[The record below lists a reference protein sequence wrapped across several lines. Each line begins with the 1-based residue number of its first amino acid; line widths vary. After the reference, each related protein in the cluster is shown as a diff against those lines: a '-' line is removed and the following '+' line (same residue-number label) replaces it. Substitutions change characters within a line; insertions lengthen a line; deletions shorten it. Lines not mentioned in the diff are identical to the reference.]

1 MRRKRKPLILIC
13 KDVICKFGNNSSQH
27 IMTSP
32 SIALQIQTLPDNPGV
47 YQYYDK
53 DGKILYVGKAKNL
66 KKRVSSYF
74 NKIHDTAKTNVLVK
88 KIVTI
93 KHIVVP
99 TETDA
104 LLLEN
109 NLIKTLQ
116 PRYNVLLR
124 DDKTYPWLCIKK
136 EPFSRIFSTRRMVKD
151 GSEYFG
157 PYTSFKTV
165 NTILDLIKELYPLR
179 TCNFD
184 LSTNNIENGTFKV
197 CLEYHIGNCKGPCE
211 GYESV
216 AEYQKQVDAIRE
228 ILKGNFKESMKDFK
242 RMMIELAQEMRFEEA
257 QKIKEKIEILENYQ
271 SRSTIINPKITNIDV
286 FSIVSDESAAYVN
299 FLQISHGSIIRS
311 HTMEIKK
318 KLEETDE
325 ELLELAIIEL
335 RERFQL
341 LSKEIIVPFEVDLG
355 ENIKITIPQL
365 GDKKQ
370 ILDLSL
376 RNAKYYRIEQLKQL
390 QIVDPDRHVNRIMA
404 QMQKDLR
411 LPVEPRHIECFDNSN
426 IQGTN
431 PVSAC
436 VVFKDGKPSKKDYRH
451 FNIKTVEGPNDF
463 ASMEEVVY
471 RRYKRLLDENQPLP
485 QLIIIDGGKGQLS
498 SALKSIDDLGLRGKI
513 TIIGIAKR
521 LEELFYPGDSIPL
534 YLDKKSETL
543 KVIQQLRN
551 EAHRF
556 GITHHRDKRSKAAL
570 NSSIESIPGIGE
582 KTMTTLIQHF
592 KSVKRL
598 KLATEKE
605 ISEVVG
611 LSKAKKITDFYT
623 TN

>member
-1 MRRKRKPLILIC
+1 M
-13 KDVICKFGNNSSQH
+13 NNP
-27 IMTSP
+27 TLE
-32 SIALQIQTLPDNPGV
+32 LQIQTLPDGPGV

-53 DGKILYVGKAKNL
+53 EGKILYVGKAKNL

-109 NLIKTLQ
+109 NLIKTLM

-124 DDKTYPWLCIKK
+124 DDKSYPWICIKK
-136 EPFSRIFSTRRMVKD
+136 EPFSRIFSTRRLIKD

-165 NTILDLIKELYPLR
+165 STILELIKELYPLR
-179 TCNFD
+179 TCNYD
-184 LSTNNIENGTFKV
+184 LSKSNIESGKFKV

-211 GYESV
+211 GFESL
-216 AEYQKQVDAIRE
+216 ENYQKKVDAIRE

-242 RMMIELAQEMRFEEA
+242 KLMTDLAIKMHFEEA
-257 QKIKEKIEILENYQ
+257 QKIKEKIEVLENYQ
-271 SRSTIINPKITNIDV
+271 SRSTIVNPKITNIDV
-286 FSIVSDESAAYVN
+286 FSIVSDESAGFVN

-311 HTMEIKK
+311 YTMEIKK

-325 ELLELAIIEL
+325 QLLELAIIEL

-341 LSKEIIVPFEVDLG
+341 LSKEIIVPFAVEVG
-355 ENIKITIPQL
+355 ETIKVTVPQL

-370 ILDLSL
+370 ILDLSI
-376 RNAKYYRIEQLKQL
+376 RNAKFYRIEQLKQL
-390 QIVDPDRHVNRIMA
+390 QIVDPDRHANRIMA

-431 PVSAC
+431 PVAAC

-451 FNIKTVEGPNDF
+451 FNIKTVEGPDDF
-463 ASMEEVVY
+463 ASMTEVVY
-471 RRYKRLLDENQPLP
+471 RRYKRLLDEKEPLP

-498 SALKSIDDLGLRGKI
+498 SALKSIDELGLRGKI

-556 GITHHRDKRSKAAL
+556 GITHHRDKRSKSAL

-582 KTMTTLIQHF
+582 KTMETLIKHF

-605 ISEVVG
+605 ISDVIG
-611 LSKAKKITDFYT
+611 ISKAKKITDFYKI
-623 TN
+623 N

>member
-1 MRRKRKPLILIC
+1 MQTPLE
-13 KDVICKFGNNSSQH
+13 
-27 IMTSP
+27 
-32 SIALQIQTLPDNPGV
+32 LQILTLPDNPGV

-53 DGKILYVGKAKNL
+53 DDKILYVGKAKNL

-74 NKIHDTAKTNVLVK
+74 NKIHDTAKTNVLVR

-124 DDKTYPWLCIKK
+124 DDKSYPWICIKK

-165 NTILDLIKELYPLR
+165 HTILDLIKELYPLR
-179 TCNFD
+179 TCNYD
-184 LSTNNIENGTFKV
+184 LSESNINSGKFKV

-211 GYESV
+211 GLESL
-216 AEYQKQVDAIRE
+216 EDYQRQVDAIRE

-242 RMMIELAQEMRFEEA
+242 RLMIKYAQDLHFEEA
-257 QKIKEKIEILENYQ
+257 QKIKEKIEVLENYQ
-271 SRSTIINPKITNIDV
+271 SRSTIVNPKITNIDV

-311 HTMEIKK
+311 HTLEIKK
-318 KLEETDE
+318 KLDESDE

-341 LSKEIIVPFEVDLG
+341 LSKEIIVPFEIDLG
-355 ENIKITIPQL
+355 ENIRTTVPQL

-370 ILDLSL
+370 ILDLSI
-376 RNAKYYRIEQLKQL
+376 RNAKFYRIEQLKQL
-390 QIVDPDRHVNRIMA
+390 QIVDPDRHTKRIMA

-431 PVSAC
+431 PVAAC
-436 VVFKDGKPSKKDYRH
+436 VVFKDGKASKKDYRH
-451 FNIKTVEGPNDF
+451 FNVKTVEGPDDF
-463 ASMEEVVY
+463 ASMTEIVY
-471 RRYKRLLDENQPLP
+471 RRYKRLLDEKEPLP

-498 SALKSIDDLGLRGKI
+498 AALKSIDELGLRGKI
-513 TIIGIAKR
+513 AIIGIAKR

-556 GITHHRDKRSKAAL
+556 GITFHRDKRSKAAL
-570 NSSIESIPGIGE
+570 NSSVESIPGIGE
-582 KTMTTLIQHF
+582 KTMLTLIQHF

-598 KLATEKE
+598 KLASEKE
-605 ISEVVG
+605 IADVIG
-611 LSKAKKITDFYT
+611 PSKAKKIVSFYS
-623 TN
+623 NNQS